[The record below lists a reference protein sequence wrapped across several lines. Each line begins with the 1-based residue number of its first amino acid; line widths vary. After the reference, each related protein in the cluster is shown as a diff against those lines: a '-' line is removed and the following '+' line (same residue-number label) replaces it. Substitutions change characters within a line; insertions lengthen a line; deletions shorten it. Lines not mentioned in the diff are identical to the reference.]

1 VYSTSYSIYNIN
13 TKLLFVILGLTFFF
27 LGLFPVLSLEDVYG
41 DSSGITKL
49 KKLGNKIG
57 DLDFNSGS
65 FFGNV
70 ETCSDLSSCV
80 GTKKDD
86 IIYGGLRSQV
96 FALDGNDM
104 IYGGADSFLYGGKDD
119 DLILGG
125 AGKALIDGGNG
136 DDVMLG
142 GLGNQL
148 IVGGKG
154 NDKLF
159 GGTGDSVMDGG
170 TGANHFDCPISLLG
184 LARAVV
190 LDYNPD
196 NGDTIAGQCK
206 IVNTEGNTRSD
217 DVPDIDFF
225 N

>member
-1 VYSTSYSIYNIN
+1 MDSTSSFISIN
-13 TKLLFVILGLTFFF
+13 TKSLIVILGLTFFF
-27 LGLFPVLSLEDVYG
+27 LGLFPILSLSEVYG
-41 DSSGITKL
+41 DSAGITKL

-70 ETCSDLSSCV
+70 ETCSDLSTCS
-80 GTKKDD
+80 GTNKDD

-96 FALDGNDM
+96 FALDGDDM
-104 IYGGADSFLYGGKDD
+104 IYGGADSHLYGGKDD

-136 DDVMLG
+136 DDIMLG

-206 IVNTEGNTRSD
+206 IVNTEGNTNSD
-217 DVPDIDFF
+217 DIPDIDSF

>member
-13 TKLLFVILGLTFFF
+13 TKLLLVILGLTFFF
-27 LGLFPVLSLEDVYG
+27 LGLFPVLSLVDVYG

-57 DLDFNSGS
+57 DLDFNSGA

-104 IYGGADSFLYGGKDD
+104 IYGGADSFLFGGKDD

-217 DVPDIDFF
+217 DIPDIDFF